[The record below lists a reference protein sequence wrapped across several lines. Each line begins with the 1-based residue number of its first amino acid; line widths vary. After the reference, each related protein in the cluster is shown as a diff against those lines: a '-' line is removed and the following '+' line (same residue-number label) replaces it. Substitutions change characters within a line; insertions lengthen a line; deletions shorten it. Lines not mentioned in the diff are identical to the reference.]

1 MRWCKPPEPPGRDQ
15 DGAAWERRVAC
26 AEINGRRVNE
36 AIERGRLP
44 HHHDATF
51 VCECGRLGCTD
62 KLRLPLADYE
72 RVRSGFDRFL
82 LMPGHEVA
90 GVDTVVR
97 REDGYVVAQ
106 KRGDEPSR
114 LASRTDPRA

>member
-1 MRWCKPPEPPGRDQ
+1 MSPAKPPDPPGRDQ
-15 DGAAWERRVAC
+15 DRAAWERRIAC

-44 HHHDATF
+44 HQDDATF
-51 VCECGRLGCTD
+51 VCECGRLECTD
-62 KLRLPLADYE
+62 KVHLQLADYE

-82 LMPGHEVA
+82 LVPGHEVPD
-90 GVDTVVR
+90 VDTVVR

-106 KRGDEPSR
+106 KLGDEPAE
-114 LASRTDPRA
+114 LALRTDPRA